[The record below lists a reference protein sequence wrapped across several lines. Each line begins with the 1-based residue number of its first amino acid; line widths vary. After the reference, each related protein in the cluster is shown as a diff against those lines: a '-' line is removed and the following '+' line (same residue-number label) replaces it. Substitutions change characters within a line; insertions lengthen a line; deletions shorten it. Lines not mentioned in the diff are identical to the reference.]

1 MDKNLLLNKLES
13 LDRCLKRIE
22 DKTPQSLKKLQKDY
36 DLQDIIVLNLER
48 AVQNSVDIGLHMLS
62 DQKTILPQN
71 MAQTFELL
79 GDLNIIDEN
88 IAGKMKKSVGF
99 RNTAVHAYQ
108 QLDWEIVYQIATR
121 HLDDFKEF
129 ARQIIIA
136 AKVKI

>member
-136 AKVKI
+136 AKIKI